1 MTSLMTVYEAFLAK
15 MLDDEWAGWTQDE
28 IEADWRALLDGA
40 LPRFKFPRQSLKIVD
55 DSFESDLT
63 NIEIQI
69 LANYMKCEWL
79 NRAILTWEHVKP
91 LYEEKDFSEAN
102 LISKLKDL
110 LAHEQI
116 EARKLEA
123 IYYRSIDSKPY
134 DYTQFA
140 GDNDIR

>member
-1 MTSLMTVYEAFLAK
+1 
-15 MLDDEWAGWTQDE
+15 
-28 IEADWRALLDGA
+28 
-40 LPRFKFPRQSLKIVD
+40 
-55 DSFESDLT
+55 
-63 NIEIQI
+63 
-69 LANYMKCEWL
+69 MKCEWL